1 MNEIDDMRPEIGDTV
16 EEKDSGD
23 RGVVVSVYKQ
33 SVRVKFST
41 TTETLNNGKVFVV
54 QRAS

>member
-1 MNEIDDMRPEIGDTV
+1 MTEQDDMKPEVGDTV

-23 RGVVVSVYKQ
+23 QGEVVAVYKS

-41 TTETLNNGKVFVV
+41 GTETLNNGKVFVV
-54 QRAS
+54 RRAS